1 MRKTRN
7 LSVQCSPCLRIA
19 QDLRQSFHSAMANS
33 GKGQEIAISSRA
45 DIAVEKDKTIS
56 SSFFKEVTRRSFH
69 VKQQEIYCYHK
80 RKRKEIEYMQSILQK
95 GIKMPHLPLPL
106 LGLTLTDTQDD
117 NTASVRAFISFGSK
131 REFCLSLKLRQLHCF
146 LALLRW
152 LFV

>member
-1 MRKTRN
+1 M
-7 LSVQCSPCLRIA
+7 LWQIQV
-19 QDLRQSFHSAMANS
+19 
-33 GKGQEIAISSRA
+33 KGQEIALSSRA
-45 DIAVEKDKTIS
+45 DVAVEKDKTIS
-56 SSFFKEVTRRSFH
+56 SSFFKEVAGRSFP
-69 VKQQEIYCYHK
+69 VKQQGIYCYHK

-106 LGLTLTDTQDD
+106 LGLTLTGTQDD

-152 LFV
+152 LFVRGREKLLRFGIFSYKVA